1 VAITPGPDKSTG
13 QMPGYKD
20 ELPFAVEEWNSSTG
34 AYVRD
39 IARAS
44 NLKVARAAFRAVVA
58 EYPAL
63 HIKLR
68 NRALVLD
75 ERQSARS

>member
-1 VAITPGPDKSTG
+1 
-13 QMPGYKD
+13 MPGYKD
-20 ELPFAVEEWNSSTG
+20 ELPFAVEEWNATTG

-44 NLKVARAAFRAVVA
+44 NLKVARAAFGAAVA
-58 EYPAL
+58 EYPQV

-75 ERQSARS
+75 EQQPTNVGTLHGRRPTSRT

>member
-1 VAITPGPDKSTG
+1 
-13 QMPGYKD
+13 MPGYKD
-20 ELPFAVEEWNSSTG
+20 ELPFAVEEWNATTG

-39 IARAS
+39 IARAA
-44 NLKVARAAFRAVVA
+44 NLTVARAAFRSAVA
-58 EYPAL
+58 EYPKL

-75 ERQSARS
+75 